1 MGVMRTAL
9 GYFGLNGG
17 ELTRRADAAGRVT
30 VTARGARPAP
40 EGPGIGTGLVLRGEV
55 SGDGDFHVLG
65 KFEGEISVSG
75 KVFVAEGA
83 QVDANINAAAIQ
95 IGGIVRGNLSA
106 STRVEILPSG
116 VLTGTLKTGSFTAAD
131 GASVKGE
138 IWVER
143 SGLVRPVE
151 LRSGT

>member
-17 ELTRRADAAGRVT
+17 ESPRLLGTTERTAT
-30 VTARGARPAP
+30 PARGARALP
-40 EGPGIGTGLVLRGEV
+40 EGPGVGARLVLRGEV
-55 SGDGDFHVLG
+55 SGEGDFHVLG
-65 KFEGEISVSG
+65 KFEGEINVTG
-75 KVFVAEGA
+75 KVYVAEGA

-95 IGGIVRGNLSA
+95 IGGSVRGNLSA

-116 VLTGTLKTGSFTAAD
+116 VLTGTLKTGSFSAAD

-138 IWVER
+138 IWVDR
-143 SGLVRPVE
+143 AGLARAVE